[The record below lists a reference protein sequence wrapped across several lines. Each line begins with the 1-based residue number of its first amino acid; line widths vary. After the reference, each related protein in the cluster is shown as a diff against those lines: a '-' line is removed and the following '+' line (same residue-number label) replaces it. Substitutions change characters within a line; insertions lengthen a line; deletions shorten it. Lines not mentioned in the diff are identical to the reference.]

1 MLLYVFA
8 FSFQWDVAKLRL
20 VKSSSVYPIPASLAL
35 SGVTHPN
42 QAIFIPASSPKHPQ
56 CWPCLKGINGCLI
69 MKNLF
74 WLPAGVIVFRLD

>member
-35 SGVTHPN
+35 SGLTHPN
-42 QAIFIPASSPKHPQ
+42 QAIFIPAILLNTLSASPASRRS
-56 CWPCLKGINGCLI
+56 
-69 MKNLF
+69 MD
-74 WLPAGVIVFRLD
+74 A